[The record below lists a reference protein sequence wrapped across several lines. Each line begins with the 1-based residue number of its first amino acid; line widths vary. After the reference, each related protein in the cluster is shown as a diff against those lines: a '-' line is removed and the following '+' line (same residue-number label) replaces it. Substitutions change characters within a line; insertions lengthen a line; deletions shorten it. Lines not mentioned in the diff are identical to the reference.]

1 MVCTRSGG
9 VVSTESL
16 LRRLFTFVC
25 ARAGS
30 CGNDALRVWPIA
42 CVFMSSV
49 GPPTITTPFCSH
61 VAASYTSTTVFGR
74 VTMETFFNS
83 IDSTLAAAAKPT
95 STLMSALASGA
106 TSAIPTSSLSTASP
120 DAFNTHAADH
130 LKRTKSVGG
139 FLGWDNQSEEHSGQH
154 NWVFPL
160 ILLLGLSQECLF
172 NIYHNINYNNVPL
185 AVFGM
190 IVNAVQF
197 ILVGVMLFYEGF
209 PLDPVRSFLL
219 GGVLFISVAKN
230 AITYNKASNSAPG
243 VRALTIIQIIMFFVL
258 TAVHII
264 MFHSS
269 MGVVMIIVLVLIYIC
284 ACVAIAG
291 IQERKESMANGG
303 GITGFMLGLITIIVR
318 MILHHKPARE
328 RSIEEQS
335 RE

>member
-1 MVCTRSGG
+1 
-9 VVSTESL
+9 
-16 LRRLFTFVC
+16 
-25 ARAGS
+25 
-30 CGNDALRVWPIA
+30 
-42 CVFMSSV
+42 
-49 GPPTITTPFCSH
+49 
-61 VAASYTSTTVFGR
+61 
-74 VTMETFFNS
+74 METFFNS

-95 STLMSALASGA
+95 STLMSALASNA
-106 TSAIPTSSLSTASP
+106 TSATSATSATPTSSVTATSP

-139 FLGWDNQSEEHSGQH
+139 FLFNQSEEHSGQH

-197 ILVGVMLFYEGF
+197 ILIGVMLFYSIR
-209 PLDPVRSFLL
+209 LDPVRSFLL

-243 VRALTIIQIIMFFVL
+243 VRAMTIIQIIMFFVL
-258 TAVHII
+258 IAVHII

-269 MGVVMIIVLVLIYIC
+269 MGVVMSIVLVLIYIC

-318 MILHHKPARE
+318 MIFHHKQARE
-328 RSIEEQS
+328 QSIEETRQ
-335 RE
+335 